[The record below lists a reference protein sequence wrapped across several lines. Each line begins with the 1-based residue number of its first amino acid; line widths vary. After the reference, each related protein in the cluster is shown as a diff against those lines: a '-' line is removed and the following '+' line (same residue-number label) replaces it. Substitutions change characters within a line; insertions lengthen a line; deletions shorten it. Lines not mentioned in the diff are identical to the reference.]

1 MQHYNLAEQKLQ
13 LHHSTNHRNHILV
26 HVSFKNCIFRR
37 GKDHMKERTAAGVT
51 AHLPSTVNL
60 KNLPLTEKSTEFTP
74 NIILSL
80 L

>member
-1 MQHYNLAEQKLQ
+1 MQHYNPEQKLQ
-13 LHHSTNHRNHILV
+13 LHHFTNHRLHILV
-26 HVSFKNCIFRR
+26 LVSFKNCICRR
-37 GKDHMKERTAAGVT
+37 GKEHMKERTAARVT
-51 AHLPSTVNL
+51 AYLPSTINL